1 MYPFF
6 SIVSGSYEYVDTL
19 FGKTEDKSITWIN
32 TRLCFYRKNLYYD
45 LGKGVYINTPLNLMK
60 LREHSL
66 CSKSLVFKFIKKV
79 LMRIPCVSF
88 SYFRKYPRVLQCV
101 RSILFYFILPCM
113 SFLVIAIASVKSSRL
128 RGASSI
134 VHIGMSGD
142 KRERWIFIFCAHL
155 SFFLSIALYTRYFI
169 WSWIEKPRGKET

>member
-1 MYPFF
+1 MHPFF

-19 FGKTEDKSITWIN
+19 FGKTEDKSSTWIN
-32 TRLCFYRKNLYYD
+32 TRLWKNLYYD

-66 CSKSLVFKFIKKV
+66 CSKSLVFKFIKQV

-88 SYFRKYPRVLQCV
+88 SYFRKYSQALQCV
-101 RSILFYFILPCM
+101 RKYFILFYFILPCM
-113 SFLVIAIASVKSSRL
+113 SFLAIAIASVKSSRL

-134 VHIGMSGD
+134 VHIGMCGD
-142 KRERWIFIFCAHL
+142 KRERWVFIFCAHL